1 MYGRFG
7 RLTFSS
13 PPFLAHIDSHLG
25 LRCQR
30 ESLDPIPGV
39 GAATAAALLAK
50 VPEIKQYR
58 SFIQGDFY
66 HCHISPLDS
75 AR

>member
-1 MYGRFG
+1 
-7 RLTFSS
+7 
-13 PPFLAHIDSHLG
+13 LG
-25 LRCQR
+25 CAASASRSR
-30 ESLDPIPGV
+30 SVPGV
-39 GAATAAALLAK
+39 GTATAAALLAK